1 MLAHPAVVVRQAE
14 RRAVHLAGAR
24 FAAELDRIRTV
35 YNAAWEANWGF
46 VPMTAEEFA
55 FSAEDLRRIVDPD
68 LVVLAERDGTGVG
81 FSLTV
86 PDFNRV
92 LRRLGGSLLPLG
104 WAKAL
109 WHSRR
114 IDFVRVLALG
124 VVPEARNQ
132 GVEAGLYLETIRQGL
147 RKGYRGGECSWTLRR
162 NTAIQRVL
170 ETVGARP
177 YRKYR
182 LYQGPIPPRA

>member
-1 MLAHPAVVVRQAE
+1 MSKIA
-14 RRAVHLAGAR
+14 RALISVTDKTG
-24 FAAELDRIRTV
+24 
-35 YNAAWEANWGF
+35 
-46 VPMTAEEFA
+46 
-55 FSAEDLRRIVDPD
+55 IVDFARG
-68 LVVLAERDGTGVG
+68 L
-81 FSLTV
+81 
-86 PDFNRV
+86 
-92 LRRLGGSLLPLG
+92 
-104 WAKAL
+104 
-109 WHSRR
+109 
-114 IDFVRVLALG
+114 
-124 VVPEARNQ
+124 RNQ